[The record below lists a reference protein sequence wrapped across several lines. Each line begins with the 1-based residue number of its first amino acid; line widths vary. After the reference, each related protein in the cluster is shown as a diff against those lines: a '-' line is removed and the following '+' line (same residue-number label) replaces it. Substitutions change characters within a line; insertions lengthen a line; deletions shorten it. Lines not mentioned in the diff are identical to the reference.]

1 MSLPLIVL
9 LPLLGSLIPLL
20 SNNQHRTLSAWST
33 ALLPAIALGIVI
45 AHAPGVISGEVY
57 HFSIS
62 WVPQLGLDLAFRID
76 GLSLLFLLLI
86 LGIGLLIILYA
97 RYYLSPD
104 DSMPRFYAYLMLFM
118 TSMIGIVMA
127 DNLLLLWVFWE
138 LTSLSSF
145 LLIGYWYQQ
154 SEARRGARMALVVT
168 GMGGLAMLAGFLLIG
183 HIVGTYDM
191 QTVLDSRD
199 LIQADPRYL
208 PALLLVLLGAFTK
221 SAQFPFHF
229 WLPHAMAAPTP
240 VSAFLHS
247 ATMVKAGVFLL
258 ARMHPA
264 LAGSQLWLYIVTLTG
279 LVTMIYAAYFALL
292 KYDLKGVLAFSTV
305 SHLGLIT
312 MLFGLDSKLAV
323 AAGLFHIINHA
334 LFKASLFM
342 SAGIIDHETGTR
354 DIRKLSGLRHSMPV
368 TAVAAGLAAASMAGV
383 PLLNGFISKEMMLT
397 EALGTGILGG
407 LAWLIPVLA
416 TIGSVLS
423 VAYSL
428 RYVRNIFFGPE
439 AKELPKTPHEA
450 PFLMRLPMLVLV
462 GLCVI
467 IGLMPALIVTGLL
480 DAAAQATILSP
491 RPELH
496 LSIWHGF
503 NLPLLMSAIAL
514 AGGAGLYAVR
524 RNLFNFQRQ
533 FPQRNALMTFEHNV
547 RRLLH
552 WTQRA
557 IDRLENGSLQRY
569 MLWLII
575 AVLFLTGSGLLD
587 LDQLQGPR
595 QLQALD
601 GLLMVGAAITILA
614 GLGTAI
620 LHRRR
625 LVSLMMLSVVGLMVS
640 LAFARFS
647 APDLALTQLAVEVVT
662 VILLMLALFFLPQR
676 TPKESSGPRVVRDV
690 LVAAGFGGV
699 VASLNY
705 ALLTRPLDTIS
716 GFFLENSVSGGGGHN
731 VVNVILVDFRG
742 FDTLGEITVLCIAA
756 IGIYK
761 LLNRLRLFMPSSD
774 SEGRPWSNDLHPM
787 LLATV
792 SQTLLPLALL
802 VSVYIFLRGHNEPGG
817 GFIAGL
823 VTAVALILLYIA
835 RGVDWSQQRLS
846 FQYQPIAVTGV
857 AIAALT
863 GLGSWAFGHNF
874 LTSAFGHFS
883 IPYIG
888 ELELATAML
897 FDLGVYLTV
906 VGATLMILANLGK
919 LTTRHRPSKD
929 NEKET
934 V

>member
-20 SNNQHRTLSAWST
+20 SNNRQRTLNAWST
-33 ALLPAIALGIVI
+33 ALLPAIALGMAIS
-45 AHAPGVISGEVY
+45 HAPGVISGEVY
-57 HFSIS
+57 HFSMS
-62 WVPQLGLDLAFRID
+62 WVPQLGLDLAFRLD

-86 LGIGLLIILYA
+86 LGIGLLIILYS

-154 SEARRGARMALVVT
+154 SEARRGARMALAVT

-183 HIVGTYDM
+183 HIVGTFDM

-305 SHLGLIT
+305 SHLGMIT
-312 MLFGLDSKLAV
+312 MLFGLDSKMAV
-323 AAGLFHIINHA
+323 AAGLFHVLNHA
-334 LFKASLFM
+334 MFKATLFM
-342 SAGIIDHETGTR
+342 SAGIVDHETGSR
-354 DIRKLSGLRHSMPV
+354 DIRKLSGLRRSMPM
-368 TAVAAGLAAASMAGV
+368 TAALAGLAAASMAGV

-397 EALGTGILGG
+397 ETLETGILGG

-416 TIGSVLS
+416 TLGSVLS

-428 RYVRNIFFGPE
+428 RYVRNVFFGPE
-439 AKELPKTPHEA
+439 AQELPKTPHEA
-450 PFLMRLPMLVLV
+450 PFLMRLPMLLLV
-462 GLCVI
+462 ALCVV
-467 IGLMPALIVTGLL
+467 IGLLPALTVTGLL
-480 DAAAQATILSP
+480 GAAAQVTILPP

-496 LSIWHGF
+496 LAIWHGF
-503 NLPLLMSAIAL
+503 NLPLLMSVIAL
-514 AGGAGLYAVR
+514 AGGVGIYAVR
-524 RNLFNFQRQ
+524 RKLFAFQRQ
-533 FPQRNALMTFEHNV
+533 FPQRNASMIFEHNV
-547 RRLLH
+547 RSLLH
-552 WTQRA
+552 WTQQA
-557 IDRLENGSLQRY
+557 IDRFENGSLQRY

-587 LDQLQGPR
+587 LTQLRGPR

-601 GLLMVGAAITILA
+601 GLLIAGAVITILA
-614 GLGTAI
+614 GLGTAV

-676 TPKESSGPRVVRDV
+676 TPKESSGARVVRDV
-690 LVAAGFGGV
+690 LLAAGFGGI

-705 ALLTRPLDTIS
+705 AMLTRPLDTIS

-774 SEGRPWSNDLHPM
+774 SEGRPWSRDLHPM
-787 LLATV
+787 LLGTV
-792 SQTLLPLALL
+792 SQSLLPLALL
-802 VSVYIFLRGHNEPGG
+802 VSVFIFLRGHNEPGG

-835 RGVDWSQQRLS
+835 RGVDWTQQRMS
-846 FQYQPIAVTGV
+846 FQYQPIAVVGV

-888 ELELATAML
+888 EIELVTPML

-919 LTTRHRPSKD
+919 LTTRHRPSKE

>member
-20 SNNQHRTLSAWST
+20 SNNRQRTLNAWST
-33 ALLPAIALGIVI
+33 ALLPAIALGMAIS
-45 AHAPGVISGEVY
+45 HAPGVISGEVY
-57 HFSIS
+57 HFSMS
-62 WVPQLGLDLAFRID
+62 WVPQLGLDLAFRLD

-86 LGIGLLIILYA
+86 LGIGLLIILYS

-154 SEARRGARMALVVT
+154 SEARRGARMALAVT

-183 HIVGTYDM
+183 HIVGTFDM

-305 SHLGLIT
+305 SHLGMIT
-312 MLFGLDSKLAV
+312 MLFGLDSKMAV
-323 AAGLFHIINHA
+323 AAGLFHVLNHA
-334 LFKASLFM
+334 MFKATLFM
-342 SAGIIDHETGTR
+342 SAGIVDHETGSR
-354 DIRKLSGLRHSMPV
+354 DIRKLSGLRRSMPM
-368 TAVAAGLAAASMAGV
+368 TAALAGLAAASMAGV

-397 EALGTGILGG
+397 ETLETGILGG

-416 TIGSVLS
+416 TLGSVLS

-428 RYVRNIFFGPE
+428 RYVRNVFFGPE
-439 AKELPKTPHEA
+439 AQELPKTPHEA
-450 PFLMRLPMLVLV
+450 PFLMRLPMLLLV
-462 GLCVI
+462 ALCVV
-467 IGLMPALIVTGLL
+467 IGLLPALTVTGLL
-480 DAAAQATILSP
+480 GAAAQVTILPP

-496 LSIWHGF
+496 LAIWHGF
-503 NLPLLMSAIAL
+503 NLPLLMSVIAL
-514 AGGAGLYAVR
+514 AGGVGIYAVR
-524 RNLFNFQRQ
+524 RKLFAFQRQ
-533 FPQRNALMTFEHNV
+533 FPQRNASMIFEHNV
-547 RRLLH
+547 RSLLH
-552 WTQRA
+552 WTQQA
-557 IDRLENGSLQRY
+557 IDRFENGSLQRY

-587 LDQLQGPR
+587 LTQLRGPR

-601 GLLMVGAAITILA
+601 GLLIAGAVITILA
-614 GLGTAI
+614 GLGTAV

-676 TPKESSGPRVVRDV
+676 TPKESSGARVVRDV
-690 LVAAGFGGV
+690 LLAAGFGGI

-705 ALLTRPLDTIS
+705 AMLTRPLDTIS

-774 SEGRPWSNDLHPM
+774 SEGRPWSRDLHPM
-787 LLATV
+787 LLGTV
-792 SQTLLPLALL
+792 SQSLLPLALL
-802 VSVYIFLRGHNEPGG
+802 VSVFIFLRGHNEPGG

-835 RGVDWSQQRLS
+835 RGVDWTQQRMS
-846 FQYQPIAVTGV
+846 FQYQPIAVVGV

-863 GLGSWAFGHNF
+863 GIGSWAFGHNF

-888 ELELATAML
+888 EIELVTPML

-919 LTTRHRPSKD
+919 LTTRHRPSKE

>member
-20 SNNQHRTLSAWST
+20 SNNRQRTLNAWST
-33 ALLPAIALGIVI
+33 ALLPAIALGMAIS
-45 AHAPGVISGEVY
+45 HAPGVISGEVY
-57 HFSIS
+57 HFSMS
-62 WVPQLGLDLAFRID
+62 WVPQLGLDLAFRLD

-86 LGIGLLIILYA
+86 LGIGLLIILYS

-154 SEARRGARMALVVT
+154 SEARRGARMALAVT

-183 HIVGTYDM
+183 HIVGTFDM

-305 SHLGLIT
+305 SHLGMIT
-312 MLFGLDSKLAV
+312 MLFGLDSKMAV
-323 AAGLFHIINHA
+323 AAGLFHVLNHA
-334 LFKASLFM
+334 MFKATLFM
-342 SAGIIDHETGTR
+342 SAGIVDHETGSR
-354 DIRKLSGLRHSMPV
+354 DIRKLSGLRRSMPM
-368 TAVAAGLAAASMAGV
+368 TAALAGLAAASMAGV

-397 EALGTGILGG
+397 ETLETGILGG

-416 TIGSVLS
+416 TLGSVLS

-428 RYVRNIFFGPE
+428 RYVRNVFFGPE
-439 AKELPKTPHEA
+439 AQELPKTPHEA
-450 PFLMRLPMLVLV
+450 PFLMRLPMLLLV
-462 GLCVI
+462 ALCVV
-467 IGLMPALIVTGLL
+467 IGLLPALTVTGLL
-480 DAAAQATILSP
+480 GAAAQVTILPP

-496 LSIWHGF
+496 LAIWHGF
-503 NLPLLMSAIAL
+503 NLPLLMSVIAL
-514 AGGAGLYAVR
+514 AGGVGIYAVR
-524 RNLFNFQRQ
+524 RKLFAFQRQ
-533 FPQRNALMTFEHNV
+533 FPQRNASMIFEHNV
-547 RRLLH
+547 RSLLH
-552 WTQRA
+552 WTQQA
-557 IDRLENGSLQRY
+557 IDRFENGSLQRY

-587 LDQLQGPR
+587 LTQLRGPR

-601 GLLMVGAAITILA
+601 GLLIAGAVITILA
-614 GLGTAI
+614 GLGTAV

-676 TPKESSGPRVVRDV
+676 TPKESSGARVVRDV
-690 LVAAGFGGV
+690 LLAAGFGGI

-705 ALLTRPLDTIS
+705 AMLTRPLDTIS

-774 SEGRPWSNDLHPM
+774 SEGRPWSRDLHPM
-787 LLATV
+787 LLGTV
-792 SQTLLPLALL
+792 SQSLLPLALL
-802 VSVYIFLRGHNEPGG
+802 VSVFIFLRGHNEPGG

-835 RGVDWSQQRLS
+835 RGVDWTQQRMS
-846 FQYQPIAVTGV
+846 FQYQPIAVVGV

-888 ELELATAML
+888 EIELATAML

-919 LTTRHRPSKD
+919 LTTRHRPSKE

>member
-20 SNNQHRTLSAWST
+20 SNNRQRTLNAWST
-33 ALLPAIALGIVI
+33 ALLPAIALGMAIS
-45 AHAPGVISGEVY
+45 HAPGVISGEVY
-57 HFSIS
+57 HFSMS
-62 WVPQLGLDLAFRID
+62 WVPQLGLDLAFRLD

-86 LGIGLLIILYA
+86 LGIGLLIILYS

-154 SEARRGARMALVVT
+154 SEARRGARMALAVT

-183 HIVGTYDM
+183 HVVGTFDM

-305 SHLGLIT
+305 SHLGMIT
-312 MLFGLDSKLAV
+312 MLFGLDSKMAV
-323 AAGLFHIINHA
+323 AAGLFHVLNHA
-334 LFKASLFM
+334 MFKATLFM
-342 SAGIIDHETGTR
+342 SAGIVDHETGSR
-354 DIRKLSGLRHSMPV
+354 DIRKLSGLRRSMPM
-368 TAVAAGLAAASMAGV
+368 TAALAGLAAASMAGV

-397 EALGTGILGG
+397 ETLETGILGG

-416 TIGSVLS
+416 TLGSVLS

-428 RYVRNIFFGPE
+428 RYVRNVFFGPE
-439 AKELPKTPHEA
+439 AQELPKTPHEA
-450 PFLMRLPMLVLV
+450 PFLMRLPMLLLV
-462 GLCVI
+462 ALCVV
-467 IGLMPALIVTGLL
+467 IGLLPALTVTGLL
-480 DAAAQATILSP
+480 GAAAQVTILPP

-496 LSIWHGF
+496 LAIWHGF
-503 NLPLLMSAIAL
+503 NLPLLMSVIAL
-514 AGGAGLYAVR
+514 AGGVGIYAVR
-524 RNLFNFQRQ
+524 RKLFAFQRQ
-533 FPQRNALMTFEHNV
+533 FPQRNASMIFEHNV
-547 RRLLH
+547 RSLLH
-552 WTQRA
+552 WTQQA
-557 IDRLENGSLQRY
+557 IDRFENGSLQRY

-587 LDQLQGPR
+587 LTQLRGPR

-601 GLLMVGAAITILA
+601 GLLIAGAVITILA
-614 GLGTAI
+614 GLGTAV

-676 TPKESSGPRVVRDV
+676 TPKESSGARVVRDV
-690 LVAAGFGGV
+690 LLAAGFGGI

-705 ALLTRPLDTIS
+705 AMLTRPLDTIS

-774 SEGRPWSNDLHPM
+774 SEGRPWSRDLHPM
-787 LLATV
+787 LLGTV
-792 SQTLLPLALL
+792 SQSLLPLALL
-802 VSVYIFLRGHNEPGG
+802 VSVFIFLRGHNEPGG

-835 RGVDWSQQRLS
+835 RGVDWTQQRMS
-846 FQYQPIAVTGV
+846 FQYQPIAVVGV

-888 ELELATAML
+888 EIELVTPML

-919 LTTRHRPSKD
+919 LTTRHRPSKE

>member
-20 SNNQHRTLSAWST
+20 SNNRQRTLNAWST
-33 ALLPAIALGIVI
+33 ALLPAIALGMAIS
-45 AHAPGVISGEVY
+45 HAPGVISGEVY
-57 HFSIS
+57 HFSMS
-62 WVPQLGLDLAFRID
+62 WVPQLGLDLAFRLD

-86 LGIGLLIILYA
+86 LGIGLLIILYS

-154 SEARRGARMALVVT
+154 SEARRGARMALAVT

-183 HIVGTYDM
+183 HIVGTFDM

-305 SHLGLIT
+305 SHLGMIT
-312 MLFGLDSKLAV
+312 MLFGLDSKMAV
-323 AAGLFHIINHA
+323 AAGLFHILNHA
-334 LFKASLFM
+334 MFKATLFM
-342 SAGIIDHETGTR
+342 SAGIVDHETGSR
-354 DIRKLSGLRHSMPV
+354 DIRKLSGLRRSMPM
-368 TAVAAGLAAASMAGV
+368 TAALAGLAAASMAGV

-397 EALGTGILGG
+397 ETLETGILGG

-416 TIGSVLS
+416 TLGSVLS

-428 RYVRNIFFGPE
+428 RYVRNVFFGPE
-439 AKELPKTPHEA
+439 AQELPKTPHEA
-450 PFLMRLPMLVLV
+450 PFLMRLPMLLLV
-462 GLCVI
+462 ALCVV
-467 IGLMPALIVTGLL
+467 IGLLPALIVTGLL
-480 DAAAQATILSP
+480 GAAAQVTILPP

-496 LSIWHGF
+496 LAIWHGF
-503 NLPLLMSAIAL
+503 NLPLLMSVIAL
-514 AGGAGLYAVR
+514 AGGVGIYAVR
-524 RNLFNFQRQ
+524 RKLFAFQRQ
-533 FPQRNALMTFEHNV
+533 FPQRNASMIFEHNV
-547 RRLLH
+547 RSLLH
-552 WTQRA
+552 WTQQA
-557 IDRLENGSLQRY
+557 IDRFENGSLQRY

-587 LDQLQGPR
+587 LTQLRGPR

-601 GLLMVGAAITILA
+601 GLLIAGAVITILA
-614 GLGTAI
+614 GLGTAV

-676 TPKESSGPRVVRDV
+676 TPKESSGARVVRDV
-690 LVAAGFGGV
+690 LLAAGFGGI

-705 ALLTRPLDTIS
+705 AMLTRPLDTIS

-774 SEGRPWSNDLHPM
+774 SEGRPWSRDLHPM
-787 LLATV
+787 LLGTV
-792 SQTLLPLALL
+792 SQSLLPLALL
-802 VSVYIFLRGHNEPGG
+802 VSVFIFLRGHNEPGG

-835 RGVDWSQQRLS
+835 RGVDWTQQRMS
-846 FQYQPIAVTGV
+846 FQYQPIAVVGV

-888 ELELATAML
+888 EIELVTPML

-919 LTTRHRPSKD
+919 LTTRHRPSKE

>member
-1 MSLPLIVL
+1 MALPLIVL
-9 LPLLGSLIPLL
+9 LPLLGSLVSLMG
-20 SNNQHRTLSAWST
+20 NNRQRNVLTVMT
-33 ALLPAIALGIVI
+33 AILPAIALAIVLVHVPDVLAGNVPRFAI
-45 AHAPGVISGEVY
+45 P
-57 HFSIS
+57 
-62 WVPQLGLDLAFRID
+62 WVPQLGLDFALRLD

-86 LGIGLLIILYA
+86 LGIGLLIVLYA
-97 RYYLSPD
+97 RYYLSPE
-104 DSMPRFYAYLMLFM
+104 DSMPRFYSYMMLFM

-145 LLIGYWYQQ
+145 LLIGYWYHQ
-154 SEARRGARMALVVT
+154 SEARRGARMALTVT
-168 GMGGLAMLAGFLLIG
+168 GMGGLALLAGFLLIG
-183 HIVGTYDM
+183 HIVGTFDL
-191 QTVLDSRD
+191 QTVLDSRE
-199 LIQADPRYL
+199 LILADPRYL

-323 AAGLFHIINHA
+323 VAGLFHIINHA
-334 LFKASLFM
+334 TFKAALFM
-342 SAGIIDHETGTR
+342 SAGIIDHESGTR
-354 DIRKLSGLRHSMPV
+354 DIRKLSGLRHYMPV
-368 TAVAAGLAAASMAGV
+368 TAVLALLAAASMAGV
-383 PLLNGFISKEMMLT
+383 PLLNGFLSKEMMLT
-397 EALGTGILGG
+397 ETLGTGILGG

-416 TIGSVLS
+416 TIGSLLS

-428 RYVRNIFFGPE
+428 RYVRNVFFGPKAE
-439 AKELPKTPHEA
+439 DLPQTPHEA
-450 PFLMRLPMLVLV
+450 PFFMRLPMMVLV
-462 GLCVI
+462 ALCIV
-467 IGLMPALIVTGLL
+467 IGLLPALSVTGLL
-480 DAAAQATILSP
+480 EAAAQATLLSP

-496 LSIWHGF
+496 LAIWHGF
-503 NLPLLMSAIAL
+503 NLPLLMSAVAL
-514 AGGAGLYAVR
+514 AGGAGLYCVR
-524 RNLFNFQRQ
+524 RKLFSFHRQ
-533 FPQRNALMTFEHNV
+533 FPQRNALMNFEFNV
-547 RRLLH
+547 RRVQT
-552 WTQRA
+552 WTQTM

-569 MLWLII
+569 MLWLIV

-587 LDQLQGPR
+587 LTQLTGPTPN
-595 QLQALD
+595 QPLD
-601 GLLMVGAAITILA
+601 GLLIVGGVITILA
-614 GLGTAI
+614 GVGTAVM
-620 LHRRR
+620 HRRR
-625 LVSLMMLSVVGLMVS
+625 LVSLIMLSVVGLMVS

-676 TPKESSGPRVVRDV
+676 TPKESSGGRIIRDV
-690 LVAAGFGGV
+690 LLAAGFGGV
-699 VASLNY
+699 VTSLNY

-716 GFFLENSVSGGGGHN
+716 GFFLDNSVSGGGGHN

-774 SEGRPWSNDLHPM
+774 SEGRPWSKDLHPM
-787 LLATV
+787 LLGTV
-792 SQTLLPLALL
+792 SQSLLPLALL
-802 VSVYIFLRGHNEPGG
+802 VSVFIFLRGHNEPGG

-835 RGVDWSQQRLS
+835 RGVDWAQERLS
-846 FQYQPIAVTGV
+846 FHYQPIAVSGV
-857 AIAALT
+857 TIAAFT
-863 GLGSWAFGHNF
+863 GLGSWVFGHNF
-874 LTSAFGHFS
+874 LTSAFGHFT

-888 ELELATAML
+888 EIELATAMF

-919 LTTRHRPSKD
+919 LTTPHRPSKE
-929 NEKET
+929 NSKET
-934 V
+934 L

>member
-20 SNNQHRTLSAWST
+20 SDNRHRTLNAWST
-33 ALLPAIALGIVI
+33 ALLPAIALGIVLY
-45 AHAPGVISGEVY
+45 HAPGVIDGQVDR
-57 HFSIS
+57 FSMS
-62 WVPQLGLDLAFRID
+62 WIPQLGLDLAFRLD

-97 RYYLSPD
+97 RYYLSPN
-104 DSMPRFYAYLMLFM
+104 DSMPRFYAYMMLFM

-127 DNLLLLWVFWE
+127 DNLLLLWIFWE
-138 LTSLSSF
+138 MTSLSSF

-154 SEARRGARMALVVT
+154 SEARRGARMALAVT

-183 HIVGTYDM
+183 HIVGTFDM
-191 QTVLDSRD
+191 QTVLDSREA
-199 LIQADPRYL
+199 IQADPRYL
-208 PALLLVLLGAFTK
+208 PALLLILLGAFTK

-258 ARMHPA
+258 ARLHPA

-312 MLFGLDSKLAV
+312 MLFGLDSQMAV
-323 AAGLFHIINHA
+323 VAGLFHIINHA
-334 LFKASLFM
+334 TFKAALFM
-342 SAGIIDHETGTR
+342 SAGIVDHETGTR
-354 DIRKLSGLRHSMPV
+354 DIRKLSGLRRQLPM
-368 TAVAAGLAAASMAGV
+368 TATLAALAAASMAGV
-383 PLLNGFISKEMMLT
+383 PLLNGFLSKEMMLT
-397 EALGTGILGG
+397 ETLDSSILGG

-416 TIGSVLS
+416 TVGSLLS

-428 RYVRNIFFGPE
+428 RYVRNVFFGPKAE
-439 AKELPKTPHEA
+439 ELPKSPHEP
-450 PFLMRLPMLVLV
+450 PFFMRFPMLVLV
-462 GLCVI
+462 ALCVI
-467 IGLMPALIVTGLL
+467 IGLLPALTVTGILE
-480 DAAAQATILSP
+480 AAARATILPP

-496 LSIWHGF
+496 LAIWHGF
-503 NLPLLMSAIAL
+503 NLPLLMSVIAL
-514 AGGAGLYAVR
+514 AGGIALYAVR
-524 RNLFNFQRQ
+524 RNLFAFQRQ
-533 FPQRNALMTFEHNV
+533 FPQRDALMTFEYNV
-547 RRLLH
+547 RRLFA
-552 WTQRA
+552 WTQLT
-557 IDRLENGSLQRY
+557 IDRFENGSLQRY

-587 LDQLQGPR
+587 IDQLKGSR
-595 QLQALD
+595 ELQSLD
-601 GLLMVGAAITILA
+601 GLLMIGAAITILA
-614 GLGTAI
+614 GLGTAV

-676 TPKESSGPRVVRDV
+676 TPKESSGARIVRDM
-690 LVAAGFGGV
+690 LLAAGFGGV

-705 ALLTRPLDTIS
+705 ALLTRPLSSIS
-716 GFFLENSVSGGGGHN
+716 GFFLDNSVSGGGGHN

-792 SQTLLPLALL
+792 SQSVLPLALL
-802 VSVYIFLRGHNEPGG
+802 VSVFIFLRGHNEPGG

-835 RGVDWSQQRLS
+835 RGVEWAQQRLS

-857 AIAALT
+857 VIAALT

-874 LTSAFGHFS
+874 LTSAFGHFH

-888 ELELATAML
+888 DIELATAML

-919 LTTRHRPSKD
+919 LTTPHRPSKEND
-929 NEKET
+929 KET